1 MGGLGRARAIPNE
14 LWLRLSPWSRT
25 WLPRGLAAIGFALL
39 AKALLDQGIQG
50 AGGRGGIDA
59 AAYWAAASN
68 VRDGRP
74 LYLLPWGD
82 YMAFAYPPILGQV
95 LVPLSYLPLAAFVWL
110 WRGFELVALRVA
122 TGSWTGAGLAILF
135 IPPVL
140 SELDAG
146 NVHLLMAAAC
156 ALVMRGHG
164 AAVAP
169 AAVLKFASL
178 PLAPL
183 AWRLDRR
190 GLLVGGLIA
199 GAALA
204 VSYVADPRAWS
215 DYVTF
220 LQGPGSR
227 TPHIWFNLTE
237 SVPLPVRLGVAF
249 ALGLAAI
256 RWIRLAPFAVLLAY
270 PAVWFHAV
278 STVVAAF
285 GPVASRVPSE
295 AAAVEGSE
303 RRGQALATEP
313 AP

>member
-1 MGGLGRARAIPNE
+1 MPQE
-14 LWLRLSPWSRT
+14 LWGRLSPWSRT
-25 WLPRGLAAIGFALL
+25 WLPRGLAAIGFLLL
-39 AKALLDQGIQG
+39 ARALLDQGIQG

-59 AAYWAAASN
+59 AAYWAAAGN

-82 YMAFAYPPILGQV
+82 YMAFAYPPILAQV
-95 LVPLSYLPLAAFVWL
+95 LVPLSYLPLAAFVWV
-110 WRGFELVALRVA
+110 WRGLELLALRVA

-135 IPPVL
+135 LPPVI

-146 NVHLLMAAAC
+146 NVHLLMGAAC
-156 ALVMRGHG
+156 ALVMRGYG

-190 GLLVGGLIA
+190 GLLVGGAIA
-199 GAALA
+199 AAALTA
-204 VSYVADPRAWS
+204 SWVLDPRAWS
-215 DYVTF
+215 DYAAF

-237 SVPLPVRLGVAF
+237 NVPLPLRLGVAF
-249 ALGLAAI
+249 LLGLAAV

-285 GPVASRVPSE
+285 GPVAKPRGGEVATAE
-295 AAAVEGSE
+295 APEQTGRRTGSLV
-303 RRGQALATEP
+303 ADS